1 MRCLSL
7 VGVAARGLLVPIHLP
22 SAHRDVPAPSP
33 PLPVES
39 QAGER
44 RAVTV
49 HHHEKLHT
57 FSSGSEGQKCETEEK
72 RKESSSTLMV

>member
-57 FSSGSEGQKCETEEK
+57 LLIWLRGAE
-72 RKESSSTLMV
+72 M